1 MVAPAAFFTRPSPT
15 SALLHFEGTPAP
27 SSRSV
32 NGHFA
37 AALPL
42 VTRPSAPIAYFSMT
56 VARFVASDSP
66 TWKPITR
73 PVGMGFALLPLP
85 FALVEALWTL

>member
-1 MVAPAAFFTRPSPT
+1 
-15 SALLHFEGTPAP
+15 
-27 SSRSV
+27 
-32 NGHFA
+32 
-37 AALPL
+37 
-42 VTRPSAPIAYFSMT
+42 MT